1 MILAKAYGN
10 RLSATGLFERSNH
23 GLVDS
28 RIEGVQE
35 PLDIVF
41 DPTRVQQ
48 TGAFSFKK
56 IYATF
61 GWDTQVYS
69 RNAQVG
75 SAFLSFKTD
84 RTTGYLMVG
93 LNSDPTTDANYT
105 SLDYAWYAE
114 AAGKAYIY
122 ENGVNVN
129 TAGYGAYT
137 ASTVFS
143 IVYDGTNIFYYLD
156 GVEKRRSA
164 TTAKRTFYL
173 DSSMHSPDKEV
184 NSIVFSALNIK
195 GMSAVEFD
203 EEAIRPYPAQSYYF
217 PLDTD
222 AKGYAPNKYIGDAG
236 GRTVNPV
243 SATNLAFDEDGC
255 WVGTAVTN
263 LWPLKSSHYTEEFP
277 DTGMAY
283 GMANVTTY
291 SQTIMTTDPNNGF
304 KTVTSSGTDPM
315 ILLSPFNGS
324 VKGKWLILDI
334 TVPAGSTIDTS
345 IGFFLSH
352 TAAGPTYTTAQ
363 NFAALGM
370 KPLVAGQ
377 RQIRSVFLP
386 TNSYAY
392 SWVRLDVL
400 GASGQ
405 SYILHN
411 CYIGSAAY
419 SDGTYFYNNHKGWI
433 GDSAEG
439 RRVGFKDLKRVS
451 LIKAGGTLVDHK
463 TLDANNKFAMTPGYY
478 TVSSYYRQDSGDLTT
493 PTKFCLSSATVE
505 STLGHNPASM
515 VTVIPP
521 AASQW
526 QRGWGSADYNVTAD
540 ARPWISWSA
549 STAMELRTSG
559 EMVERKPFVS
569 AYCETS
575 RPAGLLTY
583 NLYNACGLR
592 WNADYTIVYWKK
604 PHGTAADGIDYGYN
618 LESFGR
624 HSNTVGGGYLW
635 WGKDNVD
642 WSFGVSGS
650 GATTSVNAWRYN
662 WQMVAITRSGTTLNI
677 RWYGMGTGGLV
688 YSTTRSDNV
697 GNIANYYVNQNGYDF
712 QLGGFDNA
720 NPGNSYFR
728 DLLVIPGVAMSTVEL
743 DKYFLTKLKV
753 YGDKVRCASLEE
765 GIL

>member
-10 RLSATGLFERSNH
+10 RLSASGLFETSKH
-23 GLVDS
+23 GLIDS
-28 RIEGVQE
+28 SKEGVQE

-48 TGAFSFKK
+48 TAAFSFKK
-56 IYATF
+56 IHATF
-61 GWDTQVYS
+61 EWDTQIYS

-75 SAFLSFKTD
+75 SAFLSFKTN
-84 RTTGYLMVG
+84 RTTDHLMVG

-105 SLDYAWYAE
+105 SIDYAWYAE
-114 AAGKAYIY
+114 AAGIAYIY
-122 ENGVNVN
+122 ESGSNVN
-129 TAGYGAYT
+129 AIGYGAYT

-143 IVYDGTNIFYYLD
+143 IVYDGSNIIYYLD
-156 GVEKRRSA
+156 GVEKRRVA
-164 TTAKRTFYL
+164 TTANRTFYL
-173 DSSMHSPDKEV
+173 DSSLYSPDKEV
-184 NSIVFSALNIK
+184 NNIVFSALNVK
-195 GMSAVEFD
+195 GMSAREFD
-203 EEAIRPYPAQSYYF
+203 EEAVRPYPAQSYYF

-222 AKGYAPNKYIGDAG
+222 AKGYAPNKFLGDAE

-277 DTGMAY
+277 DTGMTY
-283 GMANVTTY
+283 GMANVTTHN
-291 SQTIMTTDPNNGF
+291 QAIITTDPNNDQL

-315 ILLSPFNGS
+315 ILLSPLNGS
-324 VKGKWLILDI
+324 AKGKWLIIDI
-334 TVPAGSTIDTS
+334 TVPAGATLDSS
-345 IGFFLSH
+345 IGFFVSGSVAGAYDTVQNLSS
-352 TAAGPTYTTAQ
+352 
-363 NFAALGM
+363 LGM
-370 KPLVAGQ
+370 TALVPGQ

-419 SDGTYFYNNHKGWI
+419 SDGTYYYNNHKGWV
-433 GDSAEG
+433 GDSTEG
-439 RRVGFKDLKRVS
+439 RRLGFKDLKRVS
-451 LIKAGGTLVDHK
+451 LVKAGGTLVDHK

-478 TVSSYYRQDSGDLTT
+478 TVSSYYRQDSGVLTT
-493 PTKFCLSSATVE
+493 PTKFCLSSAAVE
-505 STLGHNPASM
+505 STLGHDPASM

-521 AASQW
+521 AALQW
-526 QRGWGSADYNVTAD
+526 QRGWGSADYDVTAD

-569 AYCETS
+569 AYCNSS
-575 RPAGLLTY
+575 RGAGLLTY

-604 PHGTAADGIDYGYN
+604 PHGTNSDGIADGYN
-618 LESFGR
+618 LDSFGR
-624 HSNTVGGGYLW
+624 NSNTVGGGYLW
-635 WGKDNVD
+635 WGKTDAD
-642 WSFGVSGS
+642 WSFGLSGS
-650 GATTSVNAWRYN
+650 GATTSIDAWRYN
-662 WQMVAITRSGTTLNI
+662 WQMIAITRSGTTLNI

-688 YSTTRSDNV
+688 YSATKSDNV
-697 GNIANYYVNQNGYDF
+697 GGIANYYVNQNGYDF
-712 QLGGFDNA
+712 QLGGYDNA
-720 NPGNSYFR
+720 NPNNSYFR
-728 DLLVIPGVAMSTVEL
+728 DLLVIPDVAMSAIEL